1 MDNGNENEMAKE
13 EIGGNIKECID
24 GKLQNKYY
32 KIIKKKYR
40 LNIWN
45 GYKVKNRKSEWERDR
60 TKGGIKKHNKQK
72 EYKYYTSIGLFL
84 KKLIDDIFE
93 LIKENYV
100 HINSY
105 LKDVLPN
112 INIKYIL
119 YVFFIYFLINIIL
132 FICLLFIY
140 FFLYFHIIPQN
151 KYVHKIDFSLA
162 RDPID
167 TYLNIEDFCNQ
178 KNKINENTF
187 HLNSQE
193 KKCLKD
199 LNFFFNYENVSE
211 INNNKDKCCFSKN
224 LNNRMNNDFSFFFN
238 KKFNEEIK
246 KRKDNFEKNNE
257 DMLFYFYEKD
267 VEYKYLESN
276 ILKGEVNFDNIIKK
290 DNEIQNN
297 NKFYNYFI
305 SFFIKKNNYNKLKI
319 KKGYKID
326 ILLNFS
332 YINNNYNDKLNF
344 LQIDTQVYN
353 YDNKLILKNKKM
365 HMKNKN
371 YDLINKLH
379 LILNSPFYFFNLFI
393 YNKIKLSLINEHKYN
408 DPFKKI
414 KIYIFP
420 AIQIIDANI
429 VLYIIIC
436 TIIDEDINKT
446 KSLFPN
452 LNNVKIYVSYLFS
465 YFPLITIT

>member
-1 MDNGNENEMAKE
+1 
-13 EIGGNIKECID
+13 
-24 GKLQNKYY
+24 
-32 KIIKKKYR
+32 
-40 LNIWN
+40 
-45 GYKVKNRKSEWERDR
+45 
-60 TKGGIKKHNKQK
+60 
-72 EYKYYTSIGLFL
+72 
-84 KKLIDDIFE
+84 
-93 LIKENYV
+93 
-100 HINSY
+100 
-105 LKDVLPN
+105 
-112 INIKYIL
+112 
-119 YVFFIYFLINIIL
+119 
-132 FICLLFIY
+132 
-140 FFLYFHIIPQN
+140 
-151 KYVHKIDFSLA
+151 
-162 RDPID
+162 
-167 TYLNIEDFCNQ
+167 
-178 KNKINENTF
+178 
-187 HLNSQE
+187 
-193 KKCLKD
+193 
-199 LNFFFNYENVSE
+199 
-211 INNNKDKCCFSKN
+211 
-224 LNNRMNNDFSFFFN
+224 
-238 KKFNEEIK
+238 
-246 KRKDNFEKNNE
+246 
-257 DMLFYFYEKD
+257 MLFYFYEKD

-429 VLYIIIC
+429 VVLTILFFFNKKCKLC
-436 TIIDEDINKT
+436 T
-446 KSLFPN
+446 SF
-452 LNNVKIYVSYLFS
+452 V
-465 YFPLITIT
+465 